1 MAEFNNS
8 KKVTVFDLNSKKN
21 DIEIVLKDKSLIGR
35 FDSGVYNVSN
45 GHIYFGNDVIKM
57 RYDLV
62 KKFGCDQ
69 LKEQDFFN
77 KYIDIF

>member
-1 MAEFNNS
+1 M
-8 KKVTVFDLNSKKN
+8 FDLKSKKN
-21 DIEIVLKDKSLIGR
+21 DIEILLKDKSLIGR
-35 FDSGVYNVSN
+35 FESGVYIVSN

-62 KKFGCDQ
+62 KKLGGNQ
-69 LKEQDFFN
+69 LGEQDFFN